1 MYDQHLAGFFHGSED
16 RFRIE
21 WDQRA
26 DVDDFHVPVMLF
38 LQPLGDTEAEMRGIA
53 ICDHAQVAARPA
65 DTAFPK
71 GTSKSSGTKPAASTE
86 LYCAFGCEKDGK
98 TLRTYAG
105 AQQSC
110 RIIGKRRI
118 DDAGSRNGGQR
129 PFNRLRV
136 VEPSADITARCQAEC
151 QVRGELSVASPVFV
165 CTFDIL
171 LDGRPEVVGKFGS
184 FHHDMYFRVEAGTCR
199 WPCLQCSLR
208 QWEH

>member
-65 DTAFPK
+65 DTGFPERNFEVFRHK
-71 GTSKSSGTKPAASTE
+71 T
-86 LYCAFGCEKDGK
+86 GCFDRVILRFRFEKDGK
-98 TLRTYAG
+98 ALRTYAG

-118 DDAGSRNGGQR
+118 DDAAPGMEVSA
-129 PFNRLRV
+129 
-136 VEPSADITARCQAEC
+136 PSI
-151 QVRGELSVASPVFV
+151 V
-165 CTFDIL
+165 C
-171 LDGRPEVVGKFGS
+171 E
-184 FHHDMYFRVEAGTCR
+184 
-199 WPCLQCSLR
+199 W
-208 QWEH
+208 